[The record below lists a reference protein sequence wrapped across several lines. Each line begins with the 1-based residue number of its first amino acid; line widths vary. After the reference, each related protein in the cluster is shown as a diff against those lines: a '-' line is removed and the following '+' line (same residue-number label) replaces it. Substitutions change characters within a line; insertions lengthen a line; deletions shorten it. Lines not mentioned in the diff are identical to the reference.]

1 MPTNST
7 PLWLQLKKEYIDDN
21 FEQLLPYLKDNA
33 GRRSD
38 DAFYDTTVQL
48 LRDRAAELVCQ
59 LGTRPLFDKP
69 ETTEVL
75 TFHVRLLAAYL
86 LLGDQTPLALSAYI
100 AMVSELKL
108 LLPKFSDELLQKL
121 TERLKC
127 LAITNQ
133 GFTWQ
138 DIIDFKQELFTYSLI
153 HNSRFYGEIKEPL
166 LYEKYGTAMLTSQGL
181 YLTCEPGT
189 KAKTLLVTGSNS
201 LDTNMGVS
209 LRTPSGE
216 KLKQADEKS
225 LPKMDEYLKDFI
237 YQLWQTQK
245 KVQKVV
251 KPAHGVGDE
260 VTLRI
265 TRIDSDGTIHVE
277 TVGDKYDP
285 MEGTI
290 RFSRPNTLYYNTT
303 LFAKHLRLGD
313 YLKGKVTNTAK
324 GYFDI
329 EEAFIRFVVEDCRT
343 QIGYEETM
351 ARLICKNA
359 NSLVW
364 INGIGTPLYS
374 RLNDA
379 YQVGSHAI
387 LRISEYGVGERYG
400 AINTEI
406 VERVDPGNEPIEQ
419 SEMQALT
426 IEAFAD
432 SAKVP
437 EVEEKKKENGL
448 SPDVLR
454 LLTHLFYEHQ
464 RTLLKPSERFCLLA
478 NARVMAEM
486 TGDDLAASYIK
497 FSSTYLR
504 VLVQFVN
511 NESVA
516 DITLAPEP
524 DYEDAY
530 DTLVRLAIVQLLKEY
545 GKRENSDVLAGAI
558 SEYEESFPMIAR
570 LARLIQMANSM
581 HGTLSE
587 ASINVIKREIIRT
600 LSLETE
606 SDTDLEADTGTYL
619 GMESGTVEFK
629 TSFVYPSS
637 NNMQPNQTEQ
647 EVNVFRGI
655 CAFLNS
661 STGGTL
667 YLGVNDQGYITG
679 VENDMKFLRKFTMD
693 DYIRYIQDRAKHYFD
708 VDGIVYLRIEPLYDN
723 QVVAIHVEPHPYRVV
738 ELNGT
743 AYLRINAESRIM
755 PEKLRLEMVAQK
767 VFKDKDKAAAI
778 SRLQHACS
786 QKKCVILHNYSSSN
800 SGTMKDRYVEAYE
813 VHPDDNLVM
822 CYDRNTASAEKLK
835 VFNISRIGW
844 VEVLDEDWQFPS
856 SHKKIEV
863 DAFHMSGTKPIS
875 VSLQLDMMAKNLLVE
890 EYPASEKDLVADKK
904 DPSTW
909 YYNAKVYSIYG
920 IGRFYAGLANHITIL
935 DCPEL
940 KAYVEE
946 YKKHL

>member
-1 MPTNST
+1 MATNST

-21 FEQLLPYLKDNA
+21 FEQLLPYLKDNT
-33 GRRSD
+33 GKKSND
-38 DAFYDTTVQL
+38 TFYETTVQL
-48 LRDRAAELVCQ
+48 LRDRTAELVHQ
-59 LGTRPLFDKP
+59 LGTKTLFAKKD
-69 ETTEVL
+69 TVDAQ
-75 TFHVRLLAAYL
+75 TFHVRLLASYL

-108 LLPKFSDELLQKL
+108 LLPKFADALLQKV
-121 TERLKC
+121 TDRLKC

-138 DIIDFKQELFTYSLI
+138 DIIDFKIELFTYNVI
-153 HNSRFYGEIKEPL
+153 HHSKFYGVQKEPL

-181 YLTCEPGT
+181 YLTCEQGV
-189 KAKTLLVTGSNS
+189 KAKGLLNTGSNS
-201 LDTNMGVS
+201 LDTKVGVT
-209 LRTPSGE
+209 LRTTSGD

-245 KVQKVV
+245 KVQTIV

-260 VTLRI
+260 VILHI
-265 TRIDSDGTIHVE
+265 TQIAADGTIFVE
-277 TVGDKYDP
+277 TVGDKYDR

-290 RFSRPNTLYYNTT
+290 RFSRPNVLYYYTAD
-303 LFAKHLRLGD
+303 FSKHLRVGD
-313 YLKGKVTNTAK
+313 YMKGKVKDTVR

-329 EEAFIRFVVEDCRT
+329 EETFMRFVVEDCRN
-343 QIGYEETM
+343 QFGYDETL
-351 ARLICKNA
+351 ACVLCKNA

-364 INGIGTPLYS
+364 INGMGTPLYS
-374 RLNDA
+374 RLTDDYQIGDHA
-379 YQVGSHAI
+379 YLQITEYSTGAMYGKI
-387 LRISEYGVGERYG
+387 LTNIIER
-400 AINTEI
+400 ADKTQDPIIPNEIQRDTIVAFTE
-406 VERVDPGNEPIEQ
+406 GIE
-419 SEMQALT
+419 L
-426 IEAFAD
+426 
-432 SAKVP
+432 P
-437 EVEEKKKENGL
+437 EEEKKKDEL

-464 RTLLKPSERFCLLA
+464 RTLLKPSERFCFLA

-486 TGDDLAASYIK
+486 TGDELASSYIN

-511 NESVA
+511 NESFS
-516 DITLAPEP
+516 DINLVPEK
-524 DYEDAY
+524 DYANAY

-545 GKRENSDVLAGAI
+545 GKRENSDVLARAI
-558 SEYEESFPMIAR
+558 RDYEGSLPMIAR

-587 ASINVIKREIIRT
+587 ATINVIKREIIRT

-629 TSFVYPSS
+629 TSIVYPSA

-661 STGGTL
+661 TTGGTL

-693 DYIRYIQDRAKHYFD
+693 DYIRHIQDRAKHYFD
-708 VDGIVYLRIEPLYDN
+708 VDGIVYLRMEPLYEN

-800 SGTMKDRYVEAYE
+800 SGTMKDRFVEAYE
-813 VHPDDNLVM
+813 VRPDDNLVM

-844 VEVLDEDWQFPS
+844 VEVLDEDWQFPH
-856 SHKKIEV
+856 SHKKIDV

-890 EYPASEKDLVADKK
+890 EYPASEKDIVADKK
-904 DPSTW
+904 DPSVW
-909 YYNAKVYSIYG
+909 YYTTNVYSIYG
-920 IGRFYAGLANHITIL
+920 IGRFYVGLANHITIL

-940 KAYVEE
+940 KAYVED
-946 YKKHL
+946 YKKLL

>member
-1 MPTNST
+1 M
-7 PLWLQLKKEYIDDN
+7 WLQLKKEYIDDN
-21 FEQLLPYLKDNA
+21 FEQLLPYLKENA
-33 GRRSD
+33 GKKSN
-38 DAFYDTTVQL
+38 DAFYETTVNL
-48 LRDRAAELVCQ
+48 LRDRTAELVYQ
-59 LGTRPLFDKP
+59 LGSKPLFDKQDTA
-69 ETTEVL
+69 ESQ

-100 AMVSELKL
+100 AMVGELKL
-108 LLPKFSDELLQKL
+108 LLPKFADALLQKV

-153 HNSRFYGEIKEPL
+153 HNSKFYGEIKEPL

-201 LDTNMGVS
+201 MDTKMGVS

-251 KPAHGVGDE
+251 KPAHVVGDE

-265 TRIDSDGTIHVE
+265 TRIAPDGTIHVE

-290 RFSRPNTLYYNTT
+290 RFSRPNILYYYVTD
-303 LFAKHLRLGD
+303 FPKHFREGD

-329 EEAFIRFVVEDCRT
+329 EEAFIRFVVEDCRNYF
-343 QIGYEETM
+343 GYDETL
-351 ARLICKNA
+351 ACVLCKNA

-364 INGIGTPLYS
+364 INERGTPLYS
-374 RLNDA
+374 RLSDD
-379 YQVGSHAI
+379 YQIGDHAI
-387 LRISEYGVGERYG
+387 LQISEYSTGSMYG
-400 AINTEI
+400 KILTNIIRRAEN
-406 VERVDPGNEPIEQ
+406 VDEPIVANEIQ
-419 SEMQALT
+419 SDTLA
-426 IEAFAD
+426 AFAE
-432 SAKVP
+432 AVEAP
-437 EVEEKKKENGL
+437 AEEKKKENGL

-629 TSFVYPSS
+629 TSIVYPSS

-661 STGGTL
+661 TTGGTL

-679 VENDMKFLRKFTMD
+679 VENDMKFLHKFTMD
-693 DYIRYIQDRAKHYFD
+693 DYIRHIQDRAKHYFD

-755 PEKLRLEMVAQK
+755 PEKLRLEMVDQK

-813 VHPDDNLVM
+813 VRPDDNLVM

-890 EYPASEKDLVADKK
+890 EYPAAEKDLVADKN

-920 IGRFYAGLANHITIL
+920 IGRFYIGLANHITIL

-946 YKKHL
+946 YKKLL